1 MIKTK
6 ARTLERPRPGATVK
20 PDGSLF
26 EQLENGGTVTTRLL
40 NSGGPGAKYPVG
52 SSGRALMSAA
62 YQSKMGNEPHIEVRI
77 KPRAKD
83 RPSNELMMIVTYQV
97 CLSKEEQENLTQL
110 VPSTPKLESRRASRK
125 SLKAAA
131 HGQSDTGNATG
142 KGGYAALVSA
152 DPAGDESAQT
162 TGAIVEEGK

>member
-6 ARTLERPRPGATVK
+6 DRTTERPRPGVTINA
-20 PDGSLF
+20 DGSLF
-26 EQLENGGTVTTRLL
+26 EQLDNGQTRRTSLAYR
-40 NSGGPGAKYPVG
+40 GPGPAHQPQLG
-52 SSGRALMSAA
+52 
-62 YQSKMGNEPHIEVRI
+62 QEPHIEVRI

-83 RPSNELMMIVTYQV
+83 RPSNELMLIVTYQV

-110 VPSTPKLESRRASRK
+110 VPSTPKLEPRRASRRA
-125 SLKAAA
+125 LKAAPR
-131 HGQSDTGNATG
+131 GEGDTGNAIG
-142 KGGYAALVSA
+142 KGGYAPLAAS